1 MAKTVCKL
9 GVLASIL
16 VGVSAS
22 VIAFAPATAQSSL
35 QMLSKL
41 TPGLW
46 EIRGREGD
54 MARSICVRDGSELI
68 QIRHR
73 GAACNRFVV
82 EDGANE
88 VTVQY
93 TCRGDGYGRTHI
105 RRETATLAQIDGQGI
120 AGGKPFQFAAE
131 ARRVGSCR

>member
-1 MAKTVCKL
+1 MAKTVRKL
-9 GVLASIL
+9 GALASIV

-41 TPGLW
+41 TPGQW
-46 EIRGREGD
+46 EIRGRNGGS
-54 MARSICVRDGSELI
+54 ARSICGSELI